1 LLSQLASAL
10 LGTDAGGE
18 IRMRIIIFA
27 MTAFLAS
34 PVIGQANVVTPHTI
48 DVTGHGKL
56 SVPPDTANIHYWLR
70 GEGKTP
76 DDATRAMVDSQKRV
90 EAGLRGFLGPDAE
103 ITNSDLL
110 VIEVR
115 DPNCKKGPGQ
125 GALVEDE
132 CAVVGYLASS
142 QGDVRTGSMVK
153 AGTAVGLASRLGA
166 SDARLLSFELRNVAS
181 ARSEAVTRAVNDARA
196 QAQVLASAAGG
207 HLGRVLNV
215 RYGSYLMPA
224 DMQAIPVVGVPPPP
238 PPPPPPVQ
246 IDMKPQPQEISA
258 DVSVSYELLP

>member
-1 LLSQLASAL
+1 MRVILFAATAL
-10 LGTDAGGE
+10 
-18 IRMRIIIFA
+18 
-27 MTAFLAS
+27 LAS
-34 PVIGQANVVTPHTI
+34 PALSQTNVNVPHTI
-48 DVTGHGKL
+48 DVTGHGKV

-76 DDATRAMVDSQKRV
+76 DDATRAMVESQKRV
-90 EAGLRGFLGPDAE
+90 ESGLRGFLGPDAK

-125 GALVEDE
+125 GALVEDV
-132 CAVVGYLASS
+132 CAIVGYLASS
-142 QGDVRTGSMVK
+142 QGDVRTGSIAK

-166 SDARLLSFELRNVAS
+166 SDARLLGFELRNIAS
-181 ARSEAVTRAVNDARA
+181 AQSEAMTRAVNDARA

-207 HLGRVLNV
+207 HLGRVLNI
-215 RYGSYLMPA
+215 RYGSYLAPANMPA
-224 DMQAIPVVGVPPPP
+224 IPDMAAPPPP

>member
-1 LLSQLASAL
+1 
-10 LGTDAGGE
+10 
-18 IRMRIIIFA
+18 MRIIVLA
-27 MTAFLAS
+27 AAALLAS
-34 PVIGQANVVTPHTI
+34 PALGQPNVVTPHAI
-48 DVTGHGKL
+48 DVTGHGKT

-76 DDATRAMVDSQKRV
+76 DDATRAMVESQKRV
-90 EAGLRGFLGPDAE
+90 ESGLRSFLGPDAG
-103 ITNSDLL
+103 ITNSNLL

-132 CAVVGYLASS
+132 CPVVGYLASS
-142 QGDVRTGSMVK
+142 QGDVRTGSVAK

-166 SDARLLSFELRNVAS
+166 SDARLLGFELRNIAS
-181 ARSEAVTRAVNDARA
+181 AQSEAMTRAVNDARGH
-196 QAQVLASAAGG
+196 AQVLASAAGG
-207 HLGRVLNV
+207 HLGRVLNI
-215 RYGSYLMPA
+215 RYGSYLMAANMPA
-224 DMQAIPVVGVPPPP
+224 VPVMAPPPP
-238 PPPPPPVQ
+238 PPPPPPVE